1 MVVGGGLGE
10 GVGLGGDDDDGGGE
24 GGGGGWRGGL
34 GWILFMWRSQNVEQ
48 TKEASGVENS
58 FSRLVCNVV
67 GLIFL
72 KQLLLLS
79 TSSLRLKP
87 GKVKSSNR

>member
-58 FSRLVCNVV
+58 FSRLV
-67 GLIFL
+67 
-72 KQLLLLS
+72 LLWL
-79 TSSLRLKP
+79 
-87 GKVKSSNR
+87 G